1 MRKRQHERECDER
14 ERLAYYTYTT
24 LWSERWC
31 ESEMHKVYYCRVES
45 RVRDFVKRDIN
56 FSLCIKYKF
65 VSTSVHAHFVK
76 YAHSSQLLHP

>member
-1 MRKRQHERECDER
+1 MRERQQRECDER

-65 VSTSVHAHFVK
+65 VSTSVHARCK
-76 YAHSSQLLHP
+76 ICSNSSQLLHP